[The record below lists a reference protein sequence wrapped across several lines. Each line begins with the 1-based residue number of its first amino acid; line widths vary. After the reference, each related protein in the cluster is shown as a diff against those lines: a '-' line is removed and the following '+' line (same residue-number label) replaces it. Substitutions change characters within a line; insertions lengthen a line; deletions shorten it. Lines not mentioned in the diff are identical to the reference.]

1 MEYKTPHFLPFL
13 KDFETKLVLKKL
25 NGAHK
30 ALAEL
35 KGLITSIPNQ
45 NILIETLT
53 LREAR
58 ESSAIENII
67 STMEEV
73 FQNSILENK
82 FSSAS
87 TKEIHQYA
95 TALKKGYDLVKQKGL
110 LTNNIILQIQ
120 NTLEENNAGYRK
132 LPGTKLMNDKTGE
145 TVYTPPQD
153 FDSINNLMQNLES
166 YINDD
171 SLEDVDAIIKMAI
184 IHHQFESIH
193 PFYDGNGRTGRI
205 INILY
210 LVQKDLLNLP
220 ILYLSSYIIKN
231 KTEYYKLLQEVRDT
245 NEWEN
250 WLLYIIE
257 CVEKT
262 AIQSIKLITGIKLL
276 MQSYKQKIRST
287 LPKIYSQDLINNLFK
302 YPYTKIE
309 FFEKDLQIS
318 KKTAIR
324 YLEQLEE
331 IGIVKKRK
339 LGRTNFYLNES
350 LFALLS
356 DNN

>member
-1 MEYKTPHFLPFL
+1 M
-13 KDFETKLVLKKL
+13 
-25 NGAHK
+25 
-30 ALAEL
+30 
-35 KGLITSIPNQ
+35 
-45 NILIETLT
+45 
-53 LREAR
+53 
-58 ESSAIENII
+58 
-67 STMEEV
+67 
-73 FQNSILENK
+73 
-82 FSSAS
+82 
-87 TKEIHQYA
+87 
-95 TALKKGYDLVKQKGL
+95 
-110 LTNNIILQIQ
+110 
-120 NTLEENNAGYRK
+120 
-132 LPGTKLMNDKTGE
+132 
-145 TVYTPPQD
+145 
-153 FDSINNLMQNLES
+153 
-166 YINDD
+166 
-171 SLEDVDAIIKMAI
+171 DAIVKMAI

-250 WLLYIIE
+250 WLLYMIE

-262 AIQSIKLITGIKLL
+262 AIQSITLITGIKLL

-318 KKTAIR
+318 KKTAMR

-339 LGRTNFYLNES
+339 LGRANFYLNES

-356 DNN
+356 ENN